1 MTTGEL
7 DNFSLPRDDW
17 YDSDGRIYK
26 DVLIENLNA
35 IEAKLN
41 ELNSLTG
48 FEISL
53 PATSEI
59 VYPDT
64 TLNSN
69 DDEIIN
75 LKSFLEITGLINYP
89 LELKSS
95 GTTIERISYWSSG
108 YSYVTKRNVTTTANN
123 NNPFIVMDSN
133 GNISAVASIDQ
144 NTPPI
149 IGFFENGKIMGLN
162 DKNNIPINA
171 LYYLPNMKSDMYNF
185 TFSSGTR
192 DEYDSRTGIGR
203 GGRLIGAGDTNTKT
217 SGVNNVTFRDLGRT
231 SK

>member
-1 MTTGEL
+1 MATGEL

-17 YDSDGRIYK
+17 YDDNGRIYK

-59 VYPDT
+59 VYPNT
-64 TLNSN
+64 TLAS
-69 DDEIIN
+69 DDNEIVN
-75 LKSFLEITGLINYP
+75 LKSFLDITGLINYP
-89 LELKSS
+89 LELKSTNS
-95 GTTIERISYWSSG
+95 TIEKISYWSSG
-108 YSYVTKRNVTTTANN
+108 YSYITRYNVSTSASSSV
-123 NNPFIVMDSN
+123 PYVVMDSS
-133 GNISAVASIDQ
+133 GNISAVASINQ
-144 NTPPI
+144 STPPV
-149 IGFFENGKIMGLN
+149 IGFFENGRIVGIN
-162 DKNNIPINA
+162 DKDNIPINA
-171 LYYLPNMKSDMYNF
+171 LYYLPNMKSDTYNF

-217 SGVNNVTFRDLGRT
+217 SGTNNVTFRDLGRT